1 MQEIWV
7 RNIPLENK
15 VVTHT
20 RTLDGEFHGQ
30 RSLMSYSPWSCKE
43 SDMTEWLTLHFTS
56 SLQHHYWFCVFVLL
70 INLWSGI
77 SVSLKLWLS
86 LFFQFC
92 HFSIY
97 WKPYYKVK
105 VKVVQSCPTL
115 CDPMDCIVHGI
126 LQARILKWVAF
137 PFSRGSSQPTDRT
150 QVSHIAGGFFT
161 SWATRYIQI
170 QQYYVFY
177 KAEIVFKFL
186 HAYRQAFLL
195 LKSIF
200 ICCYMYYS
208 HTL

>member
-1 MQEIWV
+1 MGLTSVSGRFPWRRKWQ
-7 RNIPLENK
+7 PTPAFLP
-15 VVTHT
+15 
-20 RTLDGEFHGQ
+20 GEFHGQ

-43 SDMTEWLTLHFTS
+43 SGTTEQLTLHFTS
-56 SLQHHYWFCVFVLL
+56 CLQHHYWFCVLVLL

-86 LFFQFC
+86 LFFQYC

-97 WKPYYKVK
+97 WKPYYTVK
-105 VKVVQSCPTL
+105 VIQSCPTL

-126 LQARILKWVAF
+126 LQARILEWVAF
-137 PFSRGSSQPTDRT
+137 PFSRGSSQPRDQT
-150 QVSHIAGGFFT
+150 QLSHIAGGFFT

-177 KAEIVFKFL
+177 KAEIFFNFL
-186 HAYRQAFLL
+186 HANRQAFLL